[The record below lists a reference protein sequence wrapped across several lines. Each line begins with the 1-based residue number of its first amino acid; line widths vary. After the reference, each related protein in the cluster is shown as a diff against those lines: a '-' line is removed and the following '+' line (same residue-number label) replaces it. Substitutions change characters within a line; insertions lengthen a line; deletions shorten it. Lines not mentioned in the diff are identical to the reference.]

1 MAEPTIRFRTIPNAT
16 AAAAVDT
23 AAERLAA
30 ITGQEVVSTGEG
42 NEIDFGTIDISGG
55 AANSDVITLLIDWTA
70 DGGNTTVEA
79 FKFWLSSN
87 GFDQA
92 GSVCKFQ
99 PLSGADQGSPSATEN
114 YVASAGVGDYTW
126 STLDESEPASQNI
139 YPSDEGSSMTLS
151 TTSDDVLMLAL
162 YLAIAASETTG
173 TYRGTTSD
181 YELQFSHK
189 YSYS

>member
-1 MAEPTIRFRTIPNAT
+1 MSEPTVRFRTIPYAT

-30 ITGQEVVSTGEG
+30 IASQTVVSTGEG
-42 NEIDFGTIDISGG
+42 NEIDFGTIDISAG
-55 AANSDVITLLIDWTA
+55 AANSSVVTLLIDWTA
-70 DGGNTTVEA
+70 AGGNTTVET

-87 GFDQA
+87 GFDEA
-92 GSVCKFQ
+92 GSLCKMQ
-99 PLSGADQGSPSATEN
+99 PLSGADQGDASETEN
-114 YVASAGVGDYTW
+114 YIAEAVVASYTW
-126 STLDESEPASQNI
+126 ATLDEAEPAAQNI
-139 YPSDEGSSMTLS
+139 FPSDEGSSMALD

-162 YLAIAASETTG
+162 YLAIAAGETTG